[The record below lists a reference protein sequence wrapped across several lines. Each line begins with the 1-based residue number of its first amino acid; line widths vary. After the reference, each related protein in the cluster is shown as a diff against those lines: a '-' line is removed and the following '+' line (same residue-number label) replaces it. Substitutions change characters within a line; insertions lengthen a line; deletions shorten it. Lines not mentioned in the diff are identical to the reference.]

1 MGSYCSRCGTQN
13 SSDSHFCIHCG
24 GSLSSL
30 PATVQPVVTT
40 PTRYGGFWIRFIA
53 AIIDGVLLQVVI
65 FPLSFIVGVVI
76 GIAGAASHATG
87 MAAQLTSALIGGMLG
102 LVGNWLYE
110 AIMESS
116 TKQATVGKMIF
127 NMKVTD
133 LQSQR
138 ISFAQASGRHFA
150 KYLST
155 LTIFI
160 GYIMAGFSEKK
171 QALHDMI
178 AGTVVRLP

>member
-1 MGSYCSRCGTQN
+1 
-13 SSDSHFCIHCG
+13 
-24 GSLSSL
+24 LAPL
-30 PATVQPVVTT
+30 PATVLPTVATA
-40 PTRYGGFWIRFIA
+40 TRYGGFWIRFIA

-65 FPLSFIVGVVI
+65 FPLSFIVGMVVS
-76 GIAGAASHATG
+76 IAGAAGHATG
-87 MAAQLTSALIGGMLG
+87 MATQLTSAFIGGALG

-116 TKQATVGKMIF
+116 TKQATIGKMVF

-133 LQSQR
+133 LQGRR
-138 ISFAQASGRHFA
+138 ISFGQASGRHFA

-155 LTIFI
+155 LIIFI

>member
-1 MGSYCSRCGTQN
+1 
-13 SSDSHFCIHCG
+13 
-24 GSLSSL
+24 
-30 PATVQPVVTT
+30 
-40 PTRYGGFWIRFIA
+40 
-53 AIIDGVLLQVVI
+53 
-65 FPLSFIVGVVI
+65 
-76 GIAGAASHATG
+76 
-87 MAAQLTSALIGGMLG
+87 MLG

-133 LQSQR
+133 LQGQR
-138 ISFAQASGRHFA
+138 ISFARASGRHFA
-150 KYLST
+150 KYLSA